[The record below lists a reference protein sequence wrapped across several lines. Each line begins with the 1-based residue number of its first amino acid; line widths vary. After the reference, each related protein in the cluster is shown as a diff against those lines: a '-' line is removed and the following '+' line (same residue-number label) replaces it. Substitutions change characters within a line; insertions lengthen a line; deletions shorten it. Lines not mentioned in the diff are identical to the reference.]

1 MTVVAKI
8 QSVAAYIIV
17 RPLAFKCT
25 PDYMRS
31 FVKAQSARRLREDA
45 SSPKSPDSPEVD
57 PHEQHAAK
65 TFQPNSG
72 EAQGKDRKI
81 IEDKHEATHTYI
93 YIYIHMPIYIYHIHM
108 HTYISRGG
116 AASLCS
122 GQRGPHDYGGHDAV
136 SWLKVLSR
144 KPQDPEWG

>member
-1 MTVVAKI
+1 
-8 QSVAAYIIV
+8 
-17 RPLAFKCT
+17 
-25 PDYMRS
+25 MRS
-31 FVKAQSARRLREDA
+31 FVRAQSARRLREDA
-45 SSPKSPDSPEVD
+45 SSPKRPDSPEVD

-72 EAQGKDRKI
+72 EAREKRQ
-81 IEDKHEATHTYI
+81 EDKHEATHICI
-93 YIYIHMPIYIYHIHM
+93 YIPLYIYHIHM

-116 AASLCS
+116 AASLRS

-144 KPQDPEWG
+144 KPLDPEWGLGFRG